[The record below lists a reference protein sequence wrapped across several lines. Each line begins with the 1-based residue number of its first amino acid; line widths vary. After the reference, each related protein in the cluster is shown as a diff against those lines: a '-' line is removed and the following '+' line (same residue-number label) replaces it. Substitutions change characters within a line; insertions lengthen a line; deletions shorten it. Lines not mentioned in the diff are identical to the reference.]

1 MEIKGI
7 RVTVVQGDLTEQEVT
22 AIVNAANNQFRMGG
36 GVAGAIRKRGGAEIE
51 AEAVRLGP
59 KPVGEAVVTAAGRLP
74 CRYVIHA
81 ATMAMDFVTGEESIR
96 LAARNALKRVRE
108 QGMESVAFPAL
119 GCGVG
124 GFPAERAAR
133 IMAEETAAFLC
144 EGVPGLREVRFV
156 LFDAPTFWTF
166 EKVVGE
172 HLGYI
177 QRKLGRY
184 PIPTVDAVIETAGG
198 IVLIERKNPPYGWAL
213 PGGFVDW
220 GESLEAAV
228 RREAMEETGL
238 ELEELR
244 QFHTYSEPGRDPRF
258 HTITTVFSARGRGE
272 PVARDDAAGI
282 AIFPPD
288 RLPEKMA
295 FDHRRILRDYLEA
308 KFNPSSTMAK

>member
-1 MEIKGI
+1 M
-7 RVTVVQGDLTEQEVT
+7 
-22 AIVNAANNQFRMGG
+22 
-36 GVAGAIRKRGGAEIE
+36 
-51 AEAVRLGP
+51 
-59 KPVGEAVVTAAGRLP
+59 TAAGRLP